1 MARIGITSRSAR
13 TLAAFSFFAVVA
25 SCGGGGDGGGTTN
38 PPGVVARV
46 DITAPAPILEVGQ
59 NMQTTVRYFDA
70 SSSQLGGRTI
80 SYASS
85 NNSVATVS
93 TTGLITAASPGP
105 VTISATV
112 DGIAG
117 NLAITVTPVPI
128 GFISITPANPSV
140 RIGETLT
147 LSAQPQGVTGQ
158 PINGRTINWS
168 TANAARATVAQ
179 TGVVT
184 GISAGNVYIRAS
196 ADGRTDSVNVRVRN
210 LVTPAITGTPSTILV
225 PDGTGGITGTNFG
238 ATSSENQVLVNG
250 VPAAITAA
258 SSTSITFT
266 VPSRSQL
273 PCTAT
278 GPVPIAVIVAG
289 DTATATVQLRV
300 ATSRTLAVGEY
311 QLFDTESDLLCNE
324 YTGTGGKYIITAFN
338 FASSPAVR
346 TSFKLTGT
354 STTGVAAITHNA
366 LQHLAPSP
374 PPGWAMPDDRMTR
387 HLKAHTAFR
396 NSERQFAA
404 GLGSGRLL
412 ERLAARRTQSRGVL
426 GALATSPPP
435 AVGDQIV
442 YRVRRTLFSATEYD
456 EVNFRVVYSGT
467 KMIILEDP
475 ASPLANQMD
484 VEFQKIGE
492 EFDQDMFDQLLV
504 FGDPLVIDSL
514 LDNNG
519 RMLAFFTPK
528 VNNYVINGETNQVL
542 GFVQLCDFFPRS
554 DPTGTFCPAS
564 NMGEAFYALIPD
576 QSAGWSIALWRRL
589 IRGTLIHEAKHILSY
604 AWRLNLGASLS
615 QFEETW
621 LEEATAQQAS
631 EVWARGMYARSE
643 KSDIGWGDG
652 PQCDYAPAGGGCPDP
667 AEGILHH
674 YGFLYQHYTSPETK
688 SVIDNQDVV
697 HYGSSWSFLRYLTD
711 AFSTSETSFL
721 SSIIQTKDRGVANVV
736 AKTGRPFSELLG
748 MFALASAA
756 DNYPGTSLTDPK
768 LRLASWNSR
777 DLFSNMSSQL
787 VGAGG
792 VSPYPLPWPLQ
803 SRNVSFG
810 NFNSAQSDI
819 SQLKGGG
826 FALWELSGTQSGPQ
840 ALAIRST
847 TGGPPPLQIGMA
859 IVRIQ

>member
-1 MARIGITSRSAR
+1 MSRTGITSRFTR
-13 TLAAFSFFAVVA
+13 TFASLLLLAVVA
-25 SCGGGGDGGGTTN
+25 SCGGGGDDDGGTTN

-46 DITAPAPILEVGQ
+46 EITAPAPVLEVGQ

-70 SSSQLGGRTI
+70 SSSLLGGRTVT
-80 SYASS
+80 YNTSS
-85 NNSVATVS
+85 ATVATVS
-93 TTGLITAASPGP
+93 TSGLITAATPGS

-112 DGIAG
+112 DGVIG
-117 NLAITVTPVPI
+117 NLSVTVTPVPI
-128 GFISITPANPSV
+128 FFIAITPGNPSV
-140 RIGETLT
+140 RVGETLT
-147 LSAQPQGVTGQ
+147 LAAQPQGATGQ

-168 TANAARATVAQ
+168 SADVARATVTQA
-179 TGVVT
+179 GVVT
-184 GISAGNVYIRAS
+184 GVTAGNVFIRAS

-225 PDGTGGITGTNFG
+225 PDGPAGITGTNFG
-238 ATSSENQVLVNG
+238 ATIGDNQVLVNG
-250 VPAAITAA
+250 VPATISAA
-258 SSTSITFT
+258 SATSISFT
-266 VPSRSQL
+266 VPSKSQL
-273 PCTAT
+273 PCSAT
-278 GPVPIAVIVAG
+278 GPVPVAVVVGG

-300 ATSRTLAVGEY
+300 ATARTLAVGEY
-311 QLFDTESDLLCNE
+311 HLFDTESDLLCNE

-338 FASSPAVR
+338 YASSALTQ
-346 TSFKLTGT
+346 TSFKLTGA
-354 STTGVAAITHNA
+354 STTGVAAISSNA
-366 LQHLAPSP
+366 QQHLSPSQP
-374 PPGWAMPDDRMTR
+374 PSWAMPDDRMGR
-387 HLKAHTAFR
+387 HLKAHDAFM
-396 NSERQFAA
+396 NSERQLAA
-404 GLGSGRLL
+404 RLGNPRLK
-412 ERLAARRTQSRGVL
+412 ERLAQRRAGTGGAL

-442 YRVRRTLFSATEYD
+442 YRVRRTLNSATLYD

-467 KMIILEDP
+467 KIIVLEDP
-475 ASPLANQMD
+475 ASPRANQMD

-492 EFDQDMFDQLLV
+492 EFDQDMYDQLLV
-504 FGDPLVIDSL
+504 FGDPLVVDSA

-528 VNNYVINGETNQVL
+528 VNNYTINGQTNVVL
-542 GFVQLCDFFPRS
+542 GFVQLCDFFPR
-554 DPTGTFCPAS
+554 TGPINASCPAS
-564 NMGEAFYALIPD
+564 NLGEAFYALIPD
-576 QSAGWSIALWRRL
+576 QNAGWSISLWRRL

-604 AWRLNLGASLS
+604 AYRYLLDAST
-615 QFEETW
+615 EESW

-652 PQCDYAPAGGGCPDP
+652 PQCDYAPVGGGCPDP

-674 YGFLYQHYTSPETK
+674 FGFLYQHYTSPESK
-688 SVIDNQDVV
+688 SVIDNSDVV
-697 HYGSSWSFLRYLTD
+697 RYGSSWSFMRYLTD
-711 AFSTSETSFL
+711 AFSTNETSFL
-721 SSIIQTKDRGVANVV
+721 SSIIQTSDRGVANVV

-756 DNYPGTSLTDPK
+756 DNYPGASLTNPK

-777 DLFSNMSSQL
+777 DLFQNMSANL
-787 VGAGG
+787 VGGDGA
-792 VSPYPLPWPLQ
+792 PAYPLPWPLQ
-803 SRNVSFG
+803 SRTVSFG
-810 NFNSAQSDI
+810 NFNTAQSDV

-847 TGGPPPLQIGMA
+847 TGGRPPLQIGMA